1 MQLAWILGLAG
12 LLPFVLGLSA
22 TINGAG
28 AVAGLGEP
36 MVVLGLTVDGPR
48 LLLSYGAVILSFM
61 GAIHWGTALQHAPA
75 RSWLFAVSV
84 LPALYGWMIW
94 GLSLV
99 NPDNLGL
106 ALVAL
111 GLGFV
116 ALLIF
121 DVMRGREGD
130 FPRWYPPLRA
140 VLTLGVA
147 ACLGVAALYRF

>member
-1 MQLAWILGLAG
+1 MLEKHIPGRQRHPALGFPA
-12 LLPFVLGLSA
+12 S
-22 TINGAG
+22 TK
-28 AVAGLGEP
+28 
-36 MVVLGLTVDGPR
+36 
-48 LLLSYGAVILSFM
+48 
-61 GAIHWGTALQHAPA
+61 QAPA

-121 DVMRGREGD
+121 DVMRGRGGD
-130 FPRWYPPLRA
+130 FPHWYPPLRA

-147 ACLGVAALYRF
+147 ACLGLAALYLF